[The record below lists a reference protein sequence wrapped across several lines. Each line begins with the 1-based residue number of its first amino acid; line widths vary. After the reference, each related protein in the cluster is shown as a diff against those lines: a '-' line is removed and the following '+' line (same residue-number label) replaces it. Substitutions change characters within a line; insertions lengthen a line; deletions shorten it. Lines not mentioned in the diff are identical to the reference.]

1 MINLRVELA
10 QRIRA
15 ALAAAGA
22 GDQPALVTESSRPEF
37 GDYQANG
44 CMAAAKQLRR
54 PPRELANAVVA
65 HLQADALI
73 ASMEVAGPGF
83 INIRLHDHW
92 LERNCSTAL
101 AAPRVLAGD
110 AQQRVVIDYSAP
122 NLAKEMHVGHLRS
135 TIIGDAVAR
144 VLEHLGHVVIRQN
157 HVGDW
162 GTQFGML
169 ITQFN
174 ETGANSTALAD
185 LEQFYRTASARF
197 QAEPEFATRARSAVV
212 QLQAGDPHTREH
224 WQSFITAS
232 LSHCEAV
239 YTRLGVSLTR
249 AHLQA
254 ESAYNDALSGIVD
267 ALRAAGLL
275 VESEGAQCVFLPE
288 FKAKDGAPLPLIIQK
303 SDGGYLY
310 ATTDLAAIRY
320 RADVLHADRVLY
332 FVDARQALH
341 FRQVFATARVA
352 GFLPEAM
359 TLEHCSFGSML
370 GRDGKPFRS
379 RSGETVKLSELLD
392 EAERRATALLAERGD
407 LDEAA
412 RAEVAK
418 AVSVGAVKYSD
429 LSKHRVNDYIFDWEQ
444 MLSFEGNTAPY
455 LQYACTRIRSIF
467 RRAAES
473 QAVAGATANATA
485 LTDTPAASAARS
497 LHADERVLTLQLA
510 RFAETLDAV
519 ARESLPHYLCT
530 YLYDLSGHFMKFYE
544 SCTVLDAA
552 PNVRAGRLT
561 LCAATEAVLTTG
573 LGLLGIATV
582 ARM

>member
-1 MINLRVELA
+1 MINLRAALEL
-10 QRIRA
+10 RIRA

-54 PPRELANAVVA
+54 SPRELANAVVE
-65 HLQADALI
+65 HLKADDLI
-73 ASMEVAGPGF
+73 ASTEVAGPGF

-101 AAPRVLAGD
+101 AAPRVLTAA

-135 TIIGDAVAR
+135 TIIGDALAR
-144 VLEHLGHVVIRQN
+144 VLEHLGHLVIRQN

-169 ITQFN
+169 ITQFV
-174 ETGANSTALAD
+174 ETGANSTELAD

-212 QLQAGDPHTREH
+212 QLQAGDAQTRER
-224 WQSFITAS
+224 WQSFISAS
-232 LSHCEAV
+232 LAHCEAL
-239 YTRLGVSLTR
+239 YERLGVSLTR

-254 ESAYNDALSGIVD
+254 ESAYNDALAGIVD
-267 ALRAAGLL
+267 ALRAEGLL
-275 VESEGAQCVFLPE
+275 VESEGAQCVFLAE
-288 FKAKDGAPLPLIIQK
+288 FKAKDGTPLPLIIQK

-332 FVDARQALH
+332 VVDARQALH
-341 FRQVFATARVA
+341 FRQVFATARAA
-352 GFLPEAM
+352 GFLPDAM

-370 GRDGKPFRS
+370 GKDGKPFRT
-379 RSGETVKLSELLD
+379 RSGETVKLSDLLD
-392 EAERRATALLAERGD
+392 EAERRAAVLLAERGD
-407 LDEAA
+407 LDETA

-418 AVSVGAVKYSD
+418 AVSMGAVKYSD

-444 MLSFEGNTAPY
+444 MLSFDGNTAPY
-455 LQYACTRIRSIF
+455 LQFACTRIRSIF

-473 QAVAGATANATA
+473 PGGAGPVVAPA
-485 LTDTPAASAARS
+485 TDTEPATVSRT
-497 LHADERVLTLQLA
+497 LHPDERVLAVQLA

-544 SCTVLDAA
+544 SCTVLDAE
-552 PNVRAGRLT
+552 PSVRAGRLAF
-561 LCAATEAVLTTG
+561 CAATEAVLTQG